1 MMAFSSGL
9 RVPTISARGERGRRE
24 AEGAAAQPSRP
35 RGVRRREEQAPGAGP
50 RAPRGALWGSV
61 PPRRGVRTSRA
72 GSTSRFT
79 TRESRG
85 RGPRAAGG
93 LKEKGPSAGGSLGEA
108 GGRRRYLLRPRKGM
122 VEAGHI
128 GHDGLLVGPS
138 CVDNVCKRTRG
149 VRAGGH
155 GGGSEPLG
163 APGSAAS
170 SSPGWGPAGRP
181 PRGTCRGT
189 RGCEIVPPRCTAPDR
204 GQHASSAPKRRGLGG
219 PGVFC
224 WCCSAPKATAPQ
236 PRAPGAAYPRRP
248 ASWGCPG
255 TSPPPRRRCS
265 GWSRGRPGGRETL
278 GGRPGL
284 VAHGSVPA
292 GGKGRGRAVGRG
304 RG

>member
-149 VRAGGH
+149 VRAGG
-155 GGGSEPLG
+155 GARRRLG
-163 APGSAAS
+163 AA
-170 SSPGWGPAGRP
+170 
-181 PRGTCRGT
+181 
-189 RGCEIVPPRCTAPDR
+189 
-204 GQHASSAPKRRGLGG
+204 RRAGLGR
-219 PGVFC
+219 
-224 WCCSAPKATAPQ
+224 Q
-236 PRAPGAAYPRRP
+236 
-248 ASWGCPG
+248 
-255 TSPPPRRRCS
+255 
-265 GWSRGRPGGRETL
+265 L
-278 GGRPGL
+278 LPGL
-284 VAHGSVPA
+284 GS
-292 GGKGRGRAVGRG
+292 RRAATSGHLQGHKRV
-304 RG
+304 